1 MNIEKQNFNTLDV
14 LYDDKKW
21 GKRID
26 PDEWNA
32 NFKVLEEGHNELVGK
47 LNRQITDIDNAIQ
60 SVSEDGG
67 SNVKVNYGGGSAT
80 LQGTVDNIVT
90 DIENRYT
97 KAEVDA
103 TIGSNTNSLLASVE
117 YNESTGVF
125 TFIKKDGSRVVFD
138 TVIEKVPASMAL
150 KEETDGSV
158 WLVITNQDGSQTKTN
173 VTSLIEDTVVIGS
186 NTVNV
191 DTVTDAINK
200 VTRYT
205 LTIKPNSIGLSH
217 MDAELTSK
225 FEETQTARNLAVQAK
240 DNAVSA
246 KNASETAQRNAETFA
261 NNAETSSL
269 EAQDYA
275 EQAKQ
280 YANSSQGYTNQSEN
294 YKNSAELAKVAAEKA
309 RDEAKEI
316 VGGDFATK
324 SYVDSAV
331 TGLATEEY
339 VQQNGGK
346 IDSISVNGASQTI
359 DENKNV
365 NIDLSSYV
373 KNTELTAYDTHISN
387 TDIHTTAEEKA
398 AWNESDVFVI
408 TISASGDI
416 YSCDKTY
423 VEIKSAF
430 DSNKVLMCNLSNC
443 FYTFDSYSF
452 NTDSSS
458 GEIAYARF
466 TFYNFDRD
474 LGQLFLTYDS
484 SVSQNTMSVIFQ
496 DNPYTLPDPTFY
508 ANHNDV
514 LCVDQNGNAGW
525 FSVLPKTSTFT
536 LLASGWNAE
545 TSSYSLESSYSSSEY
560 DIEISLDGDNAT
572 DEQINAW
579 IAARM
584 LSSSSNKIIA
594 KGTIPTIDIPILL
607 TLRKKIISSGGGVQ

>member
-217 MDAELTSK
+217 MDTELTSK
-225 FEETQTARNLAVQAK
+225 FEETQTAKNLAVQAK

-269 EAQDYA
+269 EAQGYA

-280 YANSSQGYTNQSEN
+280 YANSSQGYANQSEN

-365 NIDLSSYV
+365 NIDLSSYA

>member
-217 MDAELTSK
+217 MDTELTSK

-269 EAQDYA
+269 EAQGYA